1 MEKNKSYYY
10 CNNYFNKK
18 YTSYSIEKAKLERTI
33 LEKLKVDEI
42 ARNYLYEK
50 VNVIYINNDKTISI
64 DYKWKK
70 NCYN

>member
-18 YTSYSIEKAKLERTI
+18 YTSYSIEKTKLKRTI
-33 LEKLKVDEI
+33 LEELKVDEI

-50 VNVIYINNDKTISI
+50 GNVIYINNDKTISI

>member
-18 YTSYSIEKAKLERTI
+18 YTSYSIEKKLERTI
-33 LEKLKVDEI
+33 LEELKVDEI

-50 VNVIYINNDKTISI
+50 VNVIYINNDKTIST
-64 DYKWKK
+64 DYKRKK